1 MARGN
6 FQKAG
11 NQRQKKVSADKIVK
25 YVIKGRGRG
34 NRKVTTSFKTK
45 KRFSSLKARINLSC
59 CHYVVLRQGN
69 LTTFQLQQVFFLSYL
84 SNQGEIRKETN
95 LIFLLQIKNIS
106 QLYKTIPSQLQNH
119 MYLYSLYNFNPNL
132 IQERARQTYILAI
145 ESFHTFLRYLE
156 RIM

>member
-45 KRFSSLKARINLSC
+45 KK
-59 CHYVVLRQGN
+59 
-69 LTTFQLQQVFFLSYL
+69 VFFFK
-84 SNQGEIRKETN
+84 G
-95 LIFLLQIKNIS
+95 
-106 QLYKTIPSQLQNH
+106 
-119 MYLYSLYNFNPNL
+119 
-132 IQERARQTYILAI
+132 
-145 ESFHTFLRYLE
+145 
-156 RIM
+156 

>member
-69 LTTFQLQQVFFLSYL
+69 LTTFQLKQVFFLSYL
-84 SNQGEIRKETN
+84 SKQGEICKETN
-95 LIFLLQIKNIS
+95 LIFFTSNQK
-106 QLYKTIPSQLQNH
+106 
-119 MYLYSLYNFNPNL
+119 
-132 IQERARQTYILAI
+132 YILVI
-145 ESFHTFLRYLE
+145 
-156 RIM
+156 

>member
-69 LTTFQLQQVFFLSYL
+69 LTTFQLKQVFFLSYL
-84 SNQGEIRKETN
+84 SKQGEICKETN
-95 LIFLLQIKNIS
+95 LIFLLRIKNIS
-106 QLYKTIPSQLQNH
+106 YLYKTIPSCQP
-119 MYLYSLYNFNPNL
+119 MSLDL
-132 IQERARQTYILAI
+132 
-145 ESFHTFLRYLE
+145 
-156 RIM
+156 

>member
-69 LTTFQLQQVFFLSYL
+69 LTTFQLKQVFFLSYL
-84 SNQGEIRKETN
+84 LKQRKIRKETYSF
-95 LIFLLQIKNIS
+95 FLL
-106 QLYKTIPSQLQNH
+106 
-119 MYLYSLYNFNPNL
+119 
-132 IQERARQTYILAI
+132 
-145 ESFHTFLRYLE
+145 
-156 RIM
+156 

>member
-45 KRFSSLKARINLSC
+45 K
-59 CHYVVLRQGN
+59 
-69 LTTFQLQQVFFLSYL
+69 VFFLRAKNQFKLL
-84 SNQGEIRKETN
+84 SLCTTE
-95 LIFLLQIKNIS
+95 
-106 QLYKTIPSQLQNH
+106 
-119 MYLYSLYNFNPNL
+119 
-132 IQERARQTYILAI
+132 ARQFKQVSI
-145 ESFHTFLRYLE
+145 ETSFF
-156 RIM
+156 